1 MIKHLLESVE
11 IEAIPDVLL
20 VNLAKELMIL
30 KITEP
35 TDPSITL
42 LRTIR
47 LCFGH
52 SSHDGYYKNNEN
64 QLQIRFNTSLTS
76 KLKRS
81 INIE

>member
-1 MIKHLLESVE
+1 MIKHLLEPVE

-47 LCFGH
+47 LCFRH

-76 KLKRS
+76 KLNRT